1 MAANVFDLN
10 NLCISKMKENENK
23 MGRNANELPN
33 FSGHIDACSEGQK
46 SLHNRCYKQNHADD

>member
-1 MAANVFDLN
+1 
-10 NLCISKMKENENK
+10 MKENENK

-46 SLHNRCYKQNHADD
+46 SLHNGRYKQNHADD